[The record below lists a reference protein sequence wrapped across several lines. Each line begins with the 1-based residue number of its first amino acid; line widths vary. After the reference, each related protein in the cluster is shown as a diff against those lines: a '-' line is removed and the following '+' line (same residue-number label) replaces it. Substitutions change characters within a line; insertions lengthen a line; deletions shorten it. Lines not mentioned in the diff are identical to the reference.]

1 MTNAFL
7 LSPGSRGNKTKELSA
22 HKKILVKSFTRL
34 ILVYKTVNL
43 DNTKPTSNDAGIL
56 PEGLLLPFEL
66 IAERLSEVDEFIRR
80 QARTFDPGVE
90 GYISYVC
97 EISGKRIRPALA
109 ILAGGACGKTDQGQ
123 IKIGAVIERVHL
135 ATLVHDDI
143 MDGAELR
150 RDMPT
155 VSAKWG
161 STLSVLLGDCLF
173 ARALEMAAGF
183 KDNAISQR
191 VSAAASAVCQGE
203 ILQTQRRFD
212 LNLTR
217 REYFRMI
224 EMKTG
229 SLFATA
235 TELGAR
241 IAGADEQTQENLR
254 NFGMKVG
261 IAYQIYDDC
270 LDLVGKEELAGKTLR
285 TDLAKGKLTLPVLN
299 LIASATESQREKLN
313 KHLLLMEP
321 IDVATLA
328 GIADYDG
335 SIDQATETG
344 KEILAQATLHLDNL
358 PESPYCSALIQVTS
372 YLDSLLDTCL
382 S

>member
-1 MTNAFL
+1 
-7 LSPGSRGNKTKELSA
+7 
-22 HKKILVKSFTRL
+22 VKSFTRL
-34 ILVYKTVNL
+34 ILVYIKVNL
-43 DNTKPTSNDAGIL
+43 DNTKPTSKDAGVL

-109 ILAGGACGKTDQGQ
+109 ILAGGACGKADQGQ
-123 IKIGAVIERVHL
+123 IKIGAVIELVHL

-173 ARALEMAAGF
+173 ARALEMAAEF
-183 KDNAISQR
+183 KDNTISQR

-254 NFGMKVG
+254 DFGMKVG

-344 KEILAQATLHLDNL
+344 KEILAEATLHLANL
-358 PESPYCSALIQVTS
+358 PESPYCSALTQVTR

>member
-1 MTNAFL
+1 M
-7 LSPGSRGNKTKELSA
+7 
-22 HKKILVKSFTRL
+22 KSFTRL
-34 ILVYKTVNL
+34 ILAYRTVNQ
-43 DNTKPTSNDAGIL
+43 DNTKPTSNDTGIL
-56 PEGLLLPFEL
+56 PEDLLLPFEL
-66 IAERLSEVDEFIRR
+66 IAGRLSEVDELIRR

-109 ILAGGACGKTDQGQ
+109 ILAGGACGQAGNGQ
-123 IKIGAVIERVHL
+123 VKIGTVIELVHL

-161 STLSVLLGDCLF
+161 SALSVLLGDCLF

-183 KDNAISQR
+183 EDNAISQR
-191 VSAAASAVCQGE
+191 VATAAAAVCQGE

-229 SLFATA
+229 SLFAIA

-299 LIASATESQREKLN
+299 LIASATKSQREKLN

-321 IDVATLA
+321 IDVTTLA

-344 KEILAQATLHLDNL
+344 KEILAQATLHLEDL
-358 PESPYCSALIQVTS
+358 QESPYCSGLIQVTR
-372 YLDSLLDTCL
+372 YLDSLLDNCL
-382 S
+382 D

>member
-1 MTNAFL
+1 M
-7 LSPGSRGNKTKELSA
+7 
-22 HKKILVKSFTRL
+22 
-34 ILVYKTVNL
+34 ILVYRTVNQ
-43 DNTKPTSNDAGIL
+43 DNTKPKSNDAGIL
-56 PEGLLLPFEL
+56 PEDLLLPFEL
-66 IAERLSEVDEFIRR
+66 ISERLSEVDEFIRR
-80 QARTFDPGVE
+80 QARAFDPGVE

-109 ILAGGACGKTDQGQ
+109 ILAGGACGKIGQGQ
-123 IKIGAVIERVHL
+123 IKIGTVIELVHL
-135 ATLVHDDI
+135 ASLVHDDI
-143 MDGAELR
+143 IDGAELR

-161 STLSVLLGDCLF
+161 ATLSVLLGDCLF

-183 KDNAISQR
+183 EDNAISQR
-191 VSAAASAVCQGE
+191 VATAAAAVCQGE

-217 REYFRMI
+217 GEYFRMI

-241 IAGADEQTQENLR
+241 IAGADEQTQANLR

-299 LIASATESQREKLN
+299 LIASATKSQREKLN

-321 IDVATLA
+321 IDVTTLA

-335 SIDQATETG
+335 SIEQATETG
-344 KEILAQATLHLDNL
+344 KEILAQAIQHLDDL
-358 PESPYCSALIQVTS
+358 PESPYCSALIQVTQ